1 MTKCGDSD
9 GPLTIA
15 DATAGQGRIQLAE
28 TIEDHTQGPNLVV
41 TCSLVLLVVPM
52 IGTIGCCIRA

>member
-28 TIEDHTQGPNLVV
+28 DHTQGPNLVV
-41 TCSLVLLVVPM
+41 TY
-52 IGTIGCCIRA
+52 IY

>member
-1 MTKCGDSD
+1 MTNCGDSD

-15 DATAGQGRIQLAE
+15 DATTSQGRIQLAE

-41 TCSLVLLVVPM
+41 TSIWIPEAVAFV
-52 IGTIGCCIRA
+52 